1 MFGMSHE
8 SYLLLD
14 AVVTIIG
21 LIVLITKFKVHPFIA
36 LIIAAGFLGLTS
48 GMPVDKIIKA
58 FQDGFG
64 GVLGFVGIILAL
76 GTMLGKMMAESG
88 GADQIAQTLI
98 RAFGKEKVQWAMMF
112 AAFLVGIPLFFEIG
126 FVLLI
131 PLVFI
136 VARRT
141 GVSLIKIGIP
151 LLAGLSAVH
160 GLVPPHPGP
169 LLAIGVFG
177 ADIGKTILYG
187 LIVALPT
194 AIIAGPIFGTFIAKY
209 IPGNPSQ
216 ELVDQLAREPESKDL
231 PSFSIT
237 LITVLLPVF
246 LMLLKT
252 FADVALPDGHAIRNW
267 MDMIGHPITALLL
280 ALLLSLYTFGRRQG
294 DVGEGFQQHQE
305 HRQQHGDQGDAEA
318 RQVLVFRLAGQLVH
332 QFLGRVARDV
342 LGDERT
348 ENRAGESEH
357 KNLPSFSITL
367 ITVLLPVF
375 LMLLKTFADIGLPDG
390 HIVRNWMHIIGH
402 PISALLLALLL
413 SLYTFG
419 HRQGIHSKQ
428 ILKLLDASL
437 APTAAIILIIGAGGG
452 FKQMLVTS
460 GVGDVIGHMA
470 VNAQINP
477 ILLAWLVAAV
487 IRVATGSAPWP

>member
-1 MFGMSHE
+1 MFGMSHDTF
-8 SYLLLD
+8 LLLD
-14 AVVTIIG
+14 AVVTVIG
-21 LIVLITKFKVHPFIA
+21 LIVLITKFKIHPFIS
-36 LIIAAGFLGLTS
+36 LTIAAAFLGLTS
-48 GMPVDKIIKA
+48 GMPIGTIIKA

-98 RAFGKEKVQWAMMF
+98 RAFGKDKVQWAMMF

-141 GVSLIKIGIP
+141 GVSIIKIGIP

-194 AIIAGPIFGTFIAKY
+194 AIIAGPIFGTFIAKH
-209 IPGNPSQ
+209 IPGHPNQ
-216 ELVDQLAREPESKDL
+216 ELVDQLARESDDSTKL

-252 FADVALPDGHAIRNW
+252 FADVALPDGHIFRTW
-267 MDMIGHPITALLL
+267 MDM
-280 ALLLSLYTFGRRQG
+280 
-294 DVGEGFQQHQE
+294 
-305 HRQQHGDQGDAEA
+305 
-318 RQVLVFRLAGQLVH
+318 
-332 QFLGRVARDV
+332 
-342 LGDERT
+342 
-348 ENRAGESEH
+348 
-357 KNLPSFSITL
+357 
-367 ITVLLPVF
+367 
-375 LMLLKTFADIGLPDG
+375 
-390 HIVRNWMHIIGH
+390 IGH

-419 HRQGIHSKQ
+419 HKQGIGSQ
-428 ILKLLDASL
+428 QMLKWLDASL

-470 VNAQINP
+470 VSAQISP

-487 IRVATGSAPWP
+487 IRIATGSATVATITGAGIVVPVVGMIPGVNRELLVLATGAGSLILSHVNDAGFWLVKQYFNMTVAETFKTWTAMETILSVVGLGFILLLSLFV

>member
-1 MFGMSHE
+1 MSHE
-8 SYLLLD
+8 TFLLLD
-14 AVVTIIG
+14 AVVTVIG
-21 LIVLITKFKVHPFIA
+21 LIILITKFKIHPFIS
-36 LIIAAGFLGLTS
+36 LTIAAAFLGLTS
-48 GMPVDKIIKA
+48 GMPIGTIIKA

-98 RAFGKEKVQWAMMF
+98 RAFGKDKVQWAMMF

-141 GVSLIKIGIP
+141 GVSIIKIGIP

-194 AIIAGPIFGTFIAKY
+194 AIIAGPIFGTFIAKH
-209 IPGNPSQ
+209 IPGHPNQ
-216 ELVDQLAREPESKDL
+216 ELVDQLARENDDSTTL

-252 FADVALPDGHAIRNW
+252 FADVALPDGHFFRTW
-267 MDMIGHPITALLL
+267 MDM
-280 ALLLSLYTFGRRQG
+280 
-294 DVGEGFQQHQE
+294 
-305 HRQQHGDQGDAEA
+305 
-318 RQVLVFRLAGQLVH
+318 
-332 QFLGRVARDV
+332 
-342 LGDERT
+342 
-348 ENRAGESEH
+348 
-357 KNLPSFSITL
+357 
-367 ITVLLPVF
+367 
-375 LMLLKTFADIGLPDG
+375 
-390 HIVRNWMHIIGH
+390 IGH

-419 HRQGIHSKQ
+419 HKQGIGSQ
-428 ILKLLDASL
+428 QMLKWLDASL

-470 VNAQINP
+470 VSAQISP

-487 IRVATGSAPWP
+487 IRIATGSATVATITGAGIVVPVVGMIPGVNRELLVLATGAGSLILSHVNDAGFWLVKQYFNMTVAETFKTWTAMETILSVVALGFILLLSLFV

>member
-1 MFGMSHE
+1 MFGLSHDT
-8 SYLLLD
+8 YLLLD

-21 LIVLITKFKVHPFIA
+21 LIVLITRFKVHPFIA

-76 GTMLGKMMAESG
+76 GTMLGKMMADSG
-88 GADQIAQTLI
+88 GADQIAQTLV

-194 AIIAGPIFGTFIAKY
+194 AIITGPLYGSFIAKY

-216 ELVDQLAREPESKDL
+216 ELVDQLASEQPESKTL

-252 FADVALPDGHAIRNW
+252 FADVALPDGHVIRNW
-267 MDMIGHPITALLL
+267 MDMIGHPITALL
-280 ALLLSLYTFGRRQG
+280 
-294 DVGEGFQQHQE
+294 
-305 HRQQHGDQGDAEA
+305 
-318 RQVLVFRLAGQLVH
+318 
-332 QFLGRVARDV
+332 
-342 LGDERT
+342 
-348 ENRAGESEH
+348 
-357 KNLPSFSITL
+357 P
-367 ITVLLPVF
+367 
-375 LMLLKTFADIGLPDG
+375 
-390 HIVRNWMHIIGH
+390 
-402 PISALLLALLL
+402 ALLL

-419 HRQGIHSKQ
+419 HRQGIGSKQ

-470 VNAQINP
+470 VTAQINP

-487 IRVATGSAPWP
+487 IRVATGSATVATITGAGIVVPVVGMIPGVNRELLVLATGAGSLVLSHVNDAGFWLVKQYFNMTVAETFKTWTAMETILSVVALGFIMLLSLVV